1 MIENRY
7 INPPSVIIFIIGEA
21 DVMTVMNQPVELLL
35 SSADMVSRF
44 PDCAVHNMSTGD
56 LPPTHCSTVEKK
68 CSTFPPP

>member
-7 INPPSVIIFIIGEA
+7 INSPSVIIFIIGEA

-44 PDCAVHNMSTGD
+44 PDCAVHNVSLVTC
-56 LPPTHCSTVEKK
+56 LLLTALL
-68 CSTFPPP
+68 

>member
-35 SSADMVSRF
+35 SSADMVSRC
-44 PDCAVHNMSTGD
+44 PDCAVHVTGD
-56 LPPTHCSTVEKK
+56 LPPTHCSTVGKK